1 MLDLSLRAMS
11 MIGLVSKNY
20 PFPEKKE
27 FLHKVAYGLGHDICC
42 IKFLVVSDFK
52 VIFK

>member
-20 PFPEKKE
+20 PFPEKKNVYIK
-27 FLHKVAYGLGHDICC
+27 LPMVLGMT
-42 IKFLVVSDFK
+42 FVVSNFL
-52 VIFK
+52 